1 MSLTFWRT
9 SHYYK
14 TSVYYLNWLWNEIY
28 LSISVL
34 SRQFSQSKSVP
45 RNDWIEMVEFPWQLM
60 QPLQLG
66 RHSCWNFTQTNYLQ
80 PFDKTFLFW
89 VLIEIEQNQFE
100 KLYST
105 SGIKCA
111 IMILAFNTIVFMKSK
126 TMNLGT
132 FDTIKLPTK
141 NIYCTIRW
149 RVSDVYFK
157 YLIHSKHCWNLIIVL
172 FHIRYKLN
180 KSKIKLGKGRSFL
193 SRNFYA
199 ILNS

>member
-1 MSLTFWRT
+1 MSLAFWRT

-105 SGIKCA
+105 SGIKCV
-111 IMILAFNTIVFMKSK
+111 IMISAFNTIVFMKSK
-126 TMNLGT
+126 TMNWGT
-132 FDTIKLPTK
+132 FDEFDFKMNCLPKISTVQFVEDYPMFIS
-141 NIYCTIRW
+141 NIWFTQNTVGI
-149 RVSDVYFK
+149 
-157 YLIHSKHCWNLIIVL
+157 
-172 FHIRYKLN
+172 
-180 KSKIKLGKGRSFL
+180 
-193 SRNFYA
+193 
-199 ILNS
+199 